1 METQNFRRKW
11 CNFLIRKDIQ
21 LRLAIYNLLFL
32 LAAIGFVMAM
42 VLIPLYSSFQNP
54 DNLWS
59 QHFSAKL
66 FLVIVDR
73 LVLAF
78 AAIFAVAFVFQIII
92 THRFA
97 GPLINFS
104 KTFQKI
110 SHGDLTR
117 KICLRRKD
125 FLHTEASQVNAMT
138 DALIRLFVKIKDDND
153 RLLLILQEAASGKWK
168 DDQLEAK
175 LSEAVKQAG
184 RCKALLSE
192 LKIPFDVDSEIN

>member
-1 METQNFRRKW
+1 MKTQNYRRKW
-11 CNFLIRKDIQ
+11 RNFLIRKDIQ

-32 LAAIGFVMAM
+32 LIAIGFVIAMA
-42 VLIPLYSSFQNP
+42 LIPLYTNFQNP

-59 QHFSAKL
+59 QHFSAKF
-66 FLVIVDR
+66 FLVIIDR

-78 AAIFAVAFVFQIII
+78 AAIFAVAFIFQIVI

-97 GPLINFS
+97 GPLINFG

-110 SHGDLTR
+110 SQGDLTR
-117 KICLRRKD
+117 KISLRHKD
-125 FLHTEASQVNAMT
+125 FLHREASQVNAMT
-138 DALIRLFVKIKDDND
+138 DALIQLIVKIKDDND
-153 RLLLILQEAASGKWK
+153 RLLLILEEATSGKCK

-184 RCKALLSE
+184 RCKAHLSE
-192 LKIPFDVDSEIN
+192 LKIPFDVNTEIN

>member
-1 METQNFRRKW
+1 MDTQNYRRKW
-11 CNFLIRKDIQ
+11 RNFLIRKDIQ

-32 LAAIGFVMAM
+32 LVAIGFVIAMA
-42 VLIPLYSSFQNP
+42 LIPLYLNFQNP

-59 QHFSAKL
+59 QHFSAKF

-78 AAIFAVAFVFQIII
+78 AGIFVVAFIFQIII

-97 GPLINFS
+97 GPLINFG

-138 DALIRLFVKIKDDND
+138 DALIRLFVNIKEDND
-153 RLLLILQEAASGKWK
+153 RLLLILEEAASGKCK
-168 DDQLEAK
+168 DDQLEAT

-184 RCKALLSE
+184 RCKAHLSK
-192 LKIPFDVDSEIN
+192 LKIPFDVDTEIN